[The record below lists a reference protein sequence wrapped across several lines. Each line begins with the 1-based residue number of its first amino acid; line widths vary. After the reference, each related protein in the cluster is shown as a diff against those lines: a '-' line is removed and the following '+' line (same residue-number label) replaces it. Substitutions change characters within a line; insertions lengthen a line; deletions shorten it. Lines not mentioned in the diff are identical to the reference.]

1 MTNTIQLSTGSFD
14 QDNTFVV
21 EVSNARRTT
30 RMTVS
35 LLCGYK
41 AKADG
46 VYWGLQK
53 SACLKSHYTEKDR
66 DEQQRL
72 AASAPIR
79 AGDLVEIDGN
89 SYRARVLGNFSDC
102 VIFDRTI

>member
-1 MTNTIQLSTGSFD
+1 MNHTIQLSTGSFD

-21 EVSNARRTT
+21 EVSNSRRTT

-41 AKADG
+41 AKDDG
-46 VYWGLQK
+46 IYWGLQK
-53 SACLKSHYTEKDR
+53 NACLKSQYTEKDR

-72 AASAPIR
+72 AASAAIR
-79 AGDLVEIDGN
+79 TGDLVEIGGKP
-89 SYRARVLGNFSDC
+89 YHARVLGNFSDC
-102 VIFDRTI
+102 VIFDRAA